1 MGKKLLSFLIALA
14 FAFSVS
20 TTFAQVSKPM
30 ETKPAEPPK
39 KTAPAKPA
47 EVAKEKVKVITGEVT
62 AVDPV
67 GKTIKVKG
75 KKEELTIGVTEKQ
88 IKDIKEGDK
97 VTVKYVEKDGSL
109 VAKSIV
115 KAKKIEKKTE
125 KKTEKETKK

>member
-1 MGKKLLSFLIALA
+1 MGKKLLSFLIAVA

-47 EVAKEKVKVITGEVT
+47 KVVKEKVITGEVT

-67 GKTIKVKG
+67 GKTIKVKSE
-75 KKEELTIGVTEKQ
+75 KEELTIGVTEEQ
-88 IKDIKEGDK
+88 IKGIKEGDK
-97 VTVKYVEKDGSL
+97 VTVKYVEKNGSL
-109 VAKSIV
+109 VAKSV
-115 KAKKIEKKTE
+115 AKAKKTE
-125 KKTEKETKK
+125 KKTGKKTEKETGK

>member
-20 TTFAQVSKPM
+20 TTFAQVSG
-30 ETKPAEPPK
+30 TKPAEPAK